1 TEAQVRAAPVL
12 DGGRLR
18 RVDHPLLLRG
28 RAERHR
34 TCTSWQDRIPA
45 VSLRRGGAA
54 MKAKLS
60 LFVSLLNLCVIVWY
74 LATPWSNLLS
84 AVLLLMNS
92 ISFGVNFTLFMVC
105 NSEAY

>member
-1 TEAQVRAAPVL
+1 
-12 DGGRLR
+12 
-18 RVDHPLLLRG
+18 
-28 RAERHR
+28 
-34 TCTSWQDRIPA
+34 
-45 VSLRRGGAA
+45 

-105 NSEAY
+105 NSEAF